1 MIYDCK
7 VVWFD
12 TIRYTHYMYNTLHVI
27 NMYAYVLYPQGE
39 HTEEESEDT
48 ISSLIN
54 RKMFVETQLNWRR

>member
-1 MIYDCK
+1 
-7 VVWFD
+7 
-12 TIRYTHYMYNTLHVI
+12 
-27 NMYAYVLYPQGE
+27 MYAYVLYPQGE